1 MFDTCVPTGV
11 SPICADSNVQRK
23 HHAISTM
30 PQRHG
35 ESWWSTL
42 HLIHTRGVNTMPARK
57 RDPRVQPEYYTVE
70 EVSVVL
76 KLGQTKVRE
85 LIRREHLPIVT
96 YGRAI
101 RVPIDKFVAWREE
114 RERRALL
121 ARSKESAN

>member
-1 MFDTCVPTGV
+1 
-11 SPICADSNVQRK
+11 
-23 HHAISTM
+23 
-30 PQRHG
+30 
-35 ESWWSTL
+35 
-42 HLIHTRGVNTMPARK
+42 MPARK

-121 ARSKESAN
+121 ARSKELANKQGN